1 MNFVHEDIFCQVRDL
16 PHNST
21 MRQGQY
27 EILLLSDDG
36 GGYEERQL
44 LGKTC
49 VRAEPGKEYN
59 VRINVYR
66 DARGNFPAKYLRFG
80 LFVDGVDV
88 QYWKRIDLSDDALLP
103 TNPLEPVSSRFWG
116 FKKNVNDIRSFVFS
130 VPDTSTN
137 SYAHS
142 AEEYKCLGSVKLE
155 VYEACVTY
163 GTYEN
168 QSGQFEAPSTQQIGE
183 SAKFW
188 QQASLTTAAG
198 RKIELEKEKFLP
210 LPRWKNLRKVP
221 DEVLVVQYH
230 TASMMDFLE
239 ENLDKLKDETKKS
252 NDSSG
257 AKRKKVVYDL
267 TSDAEAS
274 DGEGKHSTACSEQAT
289 DSLADHAS
297 KKNKCSDDH
306 VIDNE
311 GNNRPATPSEFPID
325 EDISIVVQKKVVPF
339 LDLSDEREEE
349 VRNLAW
355 GTISS

>member
-1 MNFVHEDIFCQVRDL
+1 
-16 PHNST
+16 

-27 EILLLSDDG
+27 EILILNSDG
-36 GGYEERQL
+36 AGYEERQMS
-44 LGKTC
+44 GKTC

-88 QYWKRIDLSDDALLP
+88 QYWKRIDLSDEELLP

-130 VPDTSTN
+130 VPDTTTN

-142 AEEYKCLGSVKLE
+142 AEDYKCLGSVKLE

-221 DEVLVVQYH
+221 DEVLVLQYH

-239 ENLDKLKDETKKS
+239 EHQHTLKEEPIQSSSS
-252 NDSSG
+252 NNK
-257 AKRKKVVYDL
+257 KRKKVVYDL
-267 TSDAEAS
+267 TSDAEVS
-274 DGEGKHSTACSEQAT
+274 DSENPQSIIDGAGTTEAEGTTHPMSKRANTNGDSE
-289 DSLADHAS
+289 DEPYE
-297 KKNKCSDDH
+297 
-306 VIDNE
+306 DNGGPFTRTE
-311 GNNRPATPSEFPID
+311 LID
-325 EDISIVVQKKVVPF
+325 EDISIVVPKKVAPF
-339 LDLSDEREEE
+339 LDLSDE
-349 VRNLAW
+349 VQQDGKDAAW
-355 GTISS
+355 GTITS